1 MSRPLAAGT
10 AATSPRRRPTRFP
23 SRPLLGAGCTGRV
36 TPLVQNARA
45 PAGAHRRPPSS
56 TTIGRIFSR
65 ECRARSILFQQFFT
79 KPRHSVAPFPCREP
93 NMLYLDWRFFPV
105 FDQVDPTMAY
115 SGWDD
120 TRLGA
125 LLVLVCPLPGLVG
138 PSVSRRVFAAQK
150 P

>member
-45 PAGAHRRPPSS
+45 PAGAQRRPPSS
-56 TTIGRIFSR
+56 TTIGRILSR
-65 ECRARSILFQQFFT
+65 ECRARSIHFQQLFT
-79 KPRHSVAPFPCREP
+79 KTRHSVAPFPCREP

-115 SGWDD
+115 SGWYD
-120 TRLGA
+120 TGLVA
-125 LLVLVCPLPGLVG
+125 LSVLVATL
-138 PSVSRRVFAAQK
+138 AAFVA
-150 P
+150 